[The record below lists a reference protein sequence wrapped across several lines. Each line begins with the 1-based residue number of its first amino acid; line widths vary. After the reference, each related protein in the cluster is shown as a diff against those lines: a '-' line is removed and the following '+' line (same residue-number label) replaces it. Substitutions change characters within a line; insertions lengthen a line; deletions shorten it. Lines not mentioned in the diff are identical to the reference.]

1 MKIICIVHFLYSFFN
16 IVLEVF
22 MKSKICLAKSRFG
35 VSQCFAFVLSKEN
48 EPKVKDP
55 FAEEFLPLAKPLE
68 NSASLCSCSR
78 SFSSHILTS
87 GFLRFLFLTFLRV
100 CSKRLRYSWN
110 SFGFVMNGL
119 WEVCDNGD
127 SSAAPL
133 NDSLVL
139 TRDSCLLSLGFWLL
153 FLVKNQ
159 GDFSA

>member
-1 MKIICIVHFLYSFFN
+1 MTSEHESLIYAKVASVALKQKNLEGINIIYIVHFLYSFFN

-78 SFSSHILTS
+78 SFSSHILH
-87 GFLRFLFLTFLRV
+87 LRF
-100 CSKRLRYSWN
+100 SK
-110 SFGFVMNGL
+110 
-119 WEVCDNGD
+119 
-127 SSAAPL
+127 
-133 NDSLVL
+133 VL
-139 TRDSCLLSLGFWLL
+139 IPDIPSGSLGFSRLGKQL
-153 FLVKNQ
+153 AMSHEER
-159 GDFSA
+159 GH